1 MPTLISIV
9 KAGVPG
15 VNVTQKSS
23 DIIIKS
29 KDREATKAKLESHFA
44 KNDIQFKSVF
54 KKSKSS
60 SIDVLSVVGSR
71 GDIIFKPIIQK
82 GSGGVDFEKELSSD
96 LENYFNGADMAGLK
110 HKDVIKKMESVLRI
124 NRNSKL
130 KVSHEGSKNQ
140 KRALTY
146 TSGNISISNS
156 TGETLTDITLVNSRN
171 VKTYL
176 SLKMSDT
183 YYILSAAISSYFSNK
198 AFQVGINEFF
208 GFNGQKMGGFGE
220 EFACITDP
228 PNYTKV
234 KRNIKDVLTQA
245 YGTDVVVIH
254 KKRENDVMVSKIG
267 TSVPITIKNL
277 NEESY
282 LYPEENVRKYANI
295 KFNATINGHEYKVN
309 FQFRG
314 TTAADRGPKYLR
326 ILLERI

>member
-1 MPTLISIV
+1 
-9 KAGVPG
+9 
-15 VNVTQKSS
+15 
-23 DIIIKS
+23 
-29 KDREATKAKLESHFA
+29 
-44 KNDIQFKSVF
+44 
-54 KKSKSS
+54 
-60 SIDVLSVVGSR
+60 
-71 GDIIFKPIIQK
+71 
-82 GSGGVDFEKELSSD
+82 
-96 LENYFNGADMAGLK
+96 
-110 HKDVIKKMESVLRI
+110 
-124 NRNSKL
+124 
-130 KVSHEGSKNQ
+130 
-140 KRALTY
+140 
-146 TSGNISISNS
+146 
-156 TGETLTDITLVNSRN
+156 
-171 VKTYL
+171 
-176 SLKMSDT
+176 MSDT
-183 YYILSAAISSYFSNK
+183 YYILSAAISSYFSSK

-282 LYPEENVRKYANI
+282 LYPEEGKRKYANI